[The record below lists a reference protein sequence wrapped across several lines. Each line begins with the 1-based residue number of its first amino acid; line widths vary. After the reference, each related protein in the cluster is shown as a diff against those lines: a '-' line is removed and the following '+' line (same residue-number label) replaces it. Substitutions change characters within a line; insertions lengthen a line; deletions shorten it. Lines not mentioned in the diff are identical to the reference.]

1 MYKVQVGR
9 GPAYWLPG
17 MSSKKLPPKKPP
29 LNQPSIDTKLEN
41 EEKRTESE
49 ESTPEKADVQEPIE
63 GAGDDFRGESD
74 RLVQKLHEKTKEIER
89 LSILLETLVPIP
101 GLEPEKIRRVIEG
114 DSSGVDYRDSKIVAL
129 AKKCRRLQ
137 VALNKERANEISN
150 STKILELTKLTEQVK
165 KELEDARREAS
176 SERKSSS
183 PHGGSSTAL
192 ESLQQDLVLANKQIE
207 ELRRK
212 LSMSTEEVRKLQR
225 VLQREVGDGASV
237 AMTSEEGWRGRAQ
250 LIVMLKAKVKRLE
263 AEVISNSENGQG
275 KPHRR
280 RRDVDSRVEQEL
292 ADMQLE
298 RQRVLDGL
306 LLEKTKLAEECARL
320 KDRLDG
326 SRARAQILAEEGM
339 NLKENIKV
347 WKI

>member
-1 MYKVQVGR
+1 
-9 GPAYWLPG
+9 

-49 ESTPEKADVQEPIE
+49 ESTPEKADVQEPID
-63 GAGDDFRGESD
+63 GAGDDFIGESD

-137 VALNKERANEISN
+137 VSLNKERANEIAS
-150 STKILELTKLTEQVK
+150 SAKILELTKLTEQMK

-225 VLQREVGDGASV
+225 VLQKEVGDGASV

-263 AEVISNSENGQG
+263 AEVNSSESVQG
-275 KPHRR
+275 RPHRR

-306 LLEKTKLAEECARL
+306 LLEKTKLAEECTRL

-347 WKI
+347 WKN

>member
-1 MYKVQVGR
+1 M
-9 GPAYWLPG
+9 
-17 MSSKKLPPKKPP
+17 
-29 LNQPSIDTKLEN
+29 
-41 EEKRTESE
+41 
-49 ESTPEKADVQEPIE
+49 
-63 GAGDDFRGESD
+63 
-74 RLVQKLHEKTKEIER
+74 QKLHEKTKEIER

-150 STKILELTKLTEQVK
+150 STKILELTKLTEQMK
-165 KELEDARREAS
+165 EELEDARREAS

-225 VLQREVGDGASV
+225 VLQKEVGDGASV

-263 AEVISNSENGQG
+263 AEVNSSESVQG
-275 KPHRR
+275 RPHRR

-306 LLEKTKLAEECARL
+306 LLEKTKLAEECTRL

-347 WKI
+347 WKN